1 MSFGI
6 RPLKDKVVIEKVKAE
21 TTTKSGIV
29 LTGQAK
35 EKPNTAK
42 VLAVG
47 EGTTEEPMELKVGDV
62 VIFSEYAGTD
72 VKYEGEEY
80 TIISQSN
87 VLAVIDN

>member
-6 RPLKDKVVIEKVKAE
+6 RPLGDKVVIEKVKAE

-35 EKPNTAK
+35 EKPQAAK

-47 EGTTEEPMELKVGDV
+47 EGTKEEPMVLKVGDV

-72 VKYEGEEY
+72 IKYEGEEY

-87 VLAVIDN
+87 VLAVVDK